1 MPFAADG
8 RAYGGEPS
16 QVRNPDT
23 SGLPRLRVVEVSPVG
38 QARRN
43 AGRVAA
49 FLAVLA
55 ITAAAGWQA
64 GRILEPPLPVPAAT
78 HGHDGSAP

>member
-1 MPFAADG
+1 VDASPSEQPPSA
-8 RAYGGEPS
+8 RANVGG
-16 QVRNPDT
+16 
-23 SGLPRLRVVEVSPVG
+23 
-38 QARRN
+38 A

-64 GRILEPPLPVPAAT
+64 GRMLEPPLPVPAVT
-78 HGHDGSAP
+78 HGHTGTTP

>member
-1 MPFAADG
+1 VD
-8 RAYGGEPS
+8 
-16 QVRNPDT
+16 
-23 SGLPRLRVVEVSPVG
+23 VSPVR
-38 QARRN
+38 QARSN

-78 HGHDGSAP
+78 HDHAGTTP